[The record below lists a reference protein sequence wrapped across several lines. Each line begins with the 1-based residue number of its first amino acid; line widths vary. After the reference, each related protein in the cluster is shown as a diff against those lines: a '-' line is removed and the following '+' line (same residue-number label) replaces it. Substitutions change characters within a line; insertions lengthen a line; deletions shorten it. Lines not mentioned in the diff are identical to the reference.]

1 MSLVTLSNIS
11 KSYGER
17 TLFENGNILIENN
30 SRITL
35 VGENG
40 TGKSTILKMITG
52 EIASDTGF
60 ITIESDKN
68 IGYLPQDATF
78 DEDFDLLHSV
88 ICINEKIRTILKEL
102 LNLKSSLK
110 ERPNNNSLALDYADT
125 NTLFENCNGYEL
137 LEKAKIILKIL
148 GFSESDFSLNTEFL
162 SGGQKTR
169 ALLTKL
175 LLSDFNVLLLDEP
188 TNHLDIDACER
199 FVDFLNNQYKGAT
212 LMVSHDRYFIDQV
225 TTNIIEI
232 ENGQIFNYPGNY
244 SDYSKIKNERIVSHE
259 KELMSQKKEIQ
270 RMEEA
275 IQTLFSHRKF
285 SARDSVV
292 KKLSKIKKLNE
303 VNDTKKMAIKLSTD
317 IQSGREVLKFENM
330 TKIFDDKT
338 LFNNVSLS
346 IERGEKIGIVG
357 PNGSGKS
364 TFIKIINGT
373 QTANNGI
380 LTYGH
385 NIKLAYFAQEFN
397 HLCSEKTIMEELL
410 DNTTISSAEAR
421 NLLAKFLFSGDNAF
435 KLVKSLSGGEKCRLS
450 LAKIMA
456 EKPNLL
462 LLDEPTN
469 HLDIPSCEILE
480 TALKDYD
487 GTIIAVSHDRYFL
500 KKTTN
505 ITIEI
510 KNGKFR
516 RFFGDYD
523 YYKEKSAEIEN
534 KLEQIVEITQ
544 KESVKIQSKPTSNRD
559 LRNQLKPL
567 KSEIKQIEQDIENYE
582 QKLKNITNLLSSEKV
597 YKDGSSI
604 NLTKEYSETEEYLNK
619 LLENWEN
626 IKISIDNIESNI
638 V

>member
-11 KSYGER
+11 KNYGER
-17 TLFENGNILIENN
+17 ILFENGNILIENN
-30 SRITL
+30 SRIAII
-35 VGENG
+35 GENG
-40 TGKSTILKMITG
+40 TGKSTILKMIMG
-52 EIASDTGF
+52 EITSDTGSV
-60 ITIESDKN
+60 TIESDKN

-78 DEDFDLLHSV
+78 AEDFDLLHSV
-88 ICINEKIRTILKEL
+88 ICINEKIKTILKEL
-102 LNLKSSLK
+102 LSLKSLLSK
-110 ERPNNNSLALDYADT
+110 KTDNNSIAIEYADA

-137 LEKAKIILKIL
+137 LDRAKIILKIL
-148 GFSESDFSLNTEFL
+148 GFSKSDFSLSTDFL

-169 ALLTKL
+169 ALLAKL

-232 ENGQIFNYPGNY
+232 ENRQIFNYPGNY
-244 SDYSKIKNERIVSHE
+244 SNYNKIKNEKIASHE
-259 KELMSQKKEIQ
+259 KELVSQKKEIQ

-292 KKLSKIKKLNE
+292 KKLNKIKKLSE
-303 VNDTKKMAIKLSTD
+303 INDTKKMSIRLSTD
-317 IQSGREVLKFENM
+317 IQSGKEVLKFENM
-330 TKIFDDKT
+330 TKTFDNKT

-364 TFIKIINGT
+364 TFIKIINGI
-373 QTANNGI
+373 QTANSGT

-385 NIKLAYFAQEFN
+385 NIKLAYFAQEFD
-397 HLCSEKTIMEELL
+397 HLCPEKTVIEELL
-410 DNTTISSAEAR
+410 DNTSISSNEAR
-421 NLLAKFLFSGDNAF
+421 DLLARFLFSGDNAF

-480 TALKDYD
+480 TALEDYD
-487 GTIIAVSHDRYFL
+487 GTIIVVSHDRYFL

-505 ITIEI
+505 TTIEI

-516 RFFGDYD
+516 KFFGDYD
-523 YYKEKSAEIEN
+523 YYKEKSAEIET
-534 KLEQIVEITQ
+534 KFEQVTSITE
-544 KESVKIQSKPTSNRD
+544 KEPAKIQPKTISNRD

-567 KSEIKQIEQDIENYE
+567 KAEIKQVEQEIENSE
-582 QKLKNITNLLSSEKV
+582 QKLKDITNLLSSEKV
-597 YKDGSSI
+597 YKDGSSV
-604 NLTKEYSETEEYLNK
+604 NLTKEYTETEEYLNK
-619 LLENWEN
+619 LLESWEN